1 MNFSSRLEKFQYSLR
16 VSKAILLVSL
26 MSGVAVAQK
35 PKTVKPPL
43 PVAYI
48 GNKLVYTP
56 DSLGNRIP
64 DFSYCGYK
72 ASATSIPFVAVKVVV
87 PIVVGDATQKIQAA
101 INQVAQLPLDANGFR
116 GAVLLQKGIYQVWGQ
131 LKIESSGIII
141 RGAGAGDN
149 GTKIMGAGT
158 DRQTLIRIAG
168 KNDRKDAPEIKITN
182 AYVPVNAVDCDVEDA
197 SSLKVGASVI
207 IRRPATA
214 NWIADL
220 GTEHFG
226 GGITA
231 LGWKPGKQDL
241 YFDRTIT
248 AIENNHI
255 KFDVPITTA
264 LDQKYGGGFINTY
277 EWKSRINNVGIENI
291 ALSSSY
297 DKSNSKDEAHRWMAI
312 TIESTE
318 DAWVR
323 QINFSHFAGSAVS
336 VLETAKRVTIE
347 DCISTAPISEIGGQR
362 RYTFFTTG
370 QQTLFQR
377 CYAEEGYHDFATG
390 FCAPG
395 PNAFVQCSSMQ
406 PYHFSGGI
414 DSWSSGILFDV
425 VYVDGQALRFG
436 NRGQDAQGAGWTAA
450 NSMFWNCS
458 ASRIDCYK
466 PPTAQNY
473 SFGSWA
479 EFSGDG
485 YWTASND
492 AMNPRSFYY
501 TQLKERVQKNVDA
514 QAQILPVASEA
525 SSSPSVE
532 VAAQLTRESVL
543 PKMQMNQWIAEAAI
557 RNPIPISY
565 DLGLI
570 KAVAQDIKPSDAKT
584 NIAAPLNIS
593 NGILVRGNVL
603 LFGNRQGVPW
613 WNGGVK
619 GKDAQKA
626 SLALTRFVP
635 GREGHG
641 LTDNIEEVA
650 TAMKQRNII
659 GIEQHYGLWYD
670 RRRDDHERIRRMDGD
685 VWPPFY
691 ELPFARSGK
700 EIAWDGLS
708 KYDLTK
714 YNTWYWNRLKQ
725 FADVADKKGL
735 LLVHQ
740 NYFQHNIIEAG
751 AHYADFPWRSANNI
765 NNAGFPE
772 PPPYAGD
779 KRIFLAEQFYDISNP
794 TRKEIH
800 KKYIRQ
806 CLNNFKDNN
815 GVIQLIGEEF
825 TGPQHF
831 VSFWLEVIK
840 EWEQE
845 TGKKQ
850 LIGLSCTKDVQDA
863 ILQNEK
869 LAAIVDIIDIRY
881 WHYQADSSVYAPM
894 GGQNLAPRQHARL
907 LKPRKTSFNQ
917 VYRAVKEYR
926 LKFPNKAVVY
936 SSDSYDQFGWA
947 VLLAGGSLPVLPAST
962 NPAMLEAATKMHVV
976 NGIDGILT
984 DSKSIIGYNIQAKT
998 LESILNANQNYKVD
1012 IVDLNSGITSSQSL
1026 LNLDAISS
1034 LQVTGKIIWIRP

>member
-1 MNFSSRLEKFQYSLR
+1 MNYSSRSEKFQYSLR
-16 VSKAILLVSL
+16 VSKAILLVTL
-26 MSGVAVAQK
+26 LSGVVAAQK
-35 PKTVKPPL
+35 PKPVKPAL

-48 GNKLVYTP
+48 GNKLVYAP

-72 ASATSIPFVAVKVVV
+72 ASSVAIPFVPVQVVV

-101 INQVAQLPLDANGFR
+101 INQVANLPIDANGFR
-116 GAVLLQKGIYQVWGQ
+116 GAVLLQKGIYQVMGQ
-131 LKIESSGIII
+131 LKIEASGIVI
-141 RGAGAGDN
+141 RGFGAGSN
-149 GTKIMGAGT
+149 GTKIIGAGT

-168 KNDRKDAPEIKITN
+168 KNDRTAAPEIKITN
-182 AYVPVNAVDCDVEDA
+182 AYVPVNAVDCNVENA
-197 SSLKVGASVI
+197 ASLKVGSTVI
-207 IRRPATA
+207 IRRPSTA
-214 NWIADL
+214 NWIATL

-231 LGWKPGKQDL
+231 LGWKPGEQDL

-255 KFDVPITTA
+255 TFDVPVTTA
-264 LDQKYGGGFINTY
+264 LDQNFGGGYISSY
-277 EWKSRINNVGIENI
+277 DWKSRIHNVGIENI

-297 DKSNSKDEAHRWMAI
+297 DASNVKDEAHRWMAI
-312 TIESTE
+312 TIESAE
-318 DAWVR
+318 DVWVR

-336 VLETAKRVTIE
+336 VLETAKRVTVE

-395 PNAFVQCSSMQ
+395 PNAFVQCSSVQ
-406 PYHFSGGI
+406 PYQYSGGI

-485 YWTASND
+485 FWTASND

-501 TQLKERVQKNVDA
+501 TQLKERLQKNVDA

-543 PKMQMNQWIAEAAI
+543 PKMQLNQWIAEAAI
-557 RNPIPISY
+557 RNPIPTTYDGSVIKTISL
-565 DLGLI
+565 DT
-570 KAVAQDIKPSDAKT
+570 KPSDLKT
-584 NIAAPLNIS
+584 NTAAPLTIT
-593 NGILVRGNVL
+593 NGLLVRGNAL

-619 GKDAQKA
+619 GKESQKA
-626 SLALTRFVP
+626 SLALTRYVP

-650 TAMKQRNII
+650 ATMKQRNII

-700 EIAWDGLS
+700 ETAWDGLS

-714 YNTWYWNRLKQ
+714 YNTWYWSRLKQ
-725 FADVADKKGL
+725 FADIADKKGL

-765 NNAGFPE
+765 NKSGFPE

-794 TRKEIH
+794 TRKDIH

-831 VSFWLEVIK
+831 VAFWLDVIK

-869 LAAIVDIIDIRY
+869 LAAVVDLIDIRY

-907 LKPRKTSFNQ
+907 LKPRKTSFEQ

-926 LKFPNKAVVY
+926 LKFPTKAVVY

-947 VLLAGGSLPVLPAST
+947 VLLAGGSLPVLPASA

-976 NGIDGILT
+976 PGIDFMLT
-984 DSKSIIGYNIQAKT
+984 DNKSMIGYNVTVKT
-998 LESILNANQNYKVD
+998 LQSILNVSQNYKVD
-1012 IVDLNSGITSSQSL
+1012 IVDLNTGITSSQSVMHL
-1026 LNLDAISS
+1026 EELAS

>member
-1 MNFSSRLEKFQYSLR
+1 MNYSSRSEKFQYSLR
-16 VSKAILLVSL
+16 VSKAILLVTL
-26 MSGVAVAQK
+26 LSGVVAAQK
-35 PKTVKPPL
+35 PKPVKPAL

-48 GNKLVYTP
+48 GNKLVYAP

-72 ASATSIPFVAVKVVV
+72 ASSVAIPFVPVQVVV

-101 INQVAQLPLDANGFR
+101 INQVANLPVDANGFR
-116 GAVLLQKGIYQVWGQ
+116 GAVLLQKGIYQVMGQ
-131 LKIESSGIII
+131 LKIEASGIVI
-141 RGAGAGDN
+141 RGFGAGSN
-149 GTKIMGAGT
+149 GTKIIGAGT

-168 KNDRKDAPEIKITN
+168 KNDRTAAPEIKITN
-182 AYVPVNAVDCDVEDA
+182 AYVPVNAVDCNVENA
-197 SSLKVGASVI
+197 ASLKVGSTVI
-207 IRRPATA
+207 IRRPSTA
-214 NWIADL
+214 NWIATL

-231 LGWKPGKQDL
+231 LGWKPGEQDL

-255 KFDVPITTA
+255 TFDVPVTTA
-264 LDQKYGGGFINTY
+264 LDQNFGGGYISSY
-277 EWKSRINNVGIENI
+277 DWKSRIQNVGIENI

-297 DKSNSKDEAHRWMAI
+297 DASNVKDEAHRWMAI
-312 TIESTE
+312 TIESAE
-318 DAWVR
+318 DVWVR

-336 VLETAKRVTIE
+336 VLETAKRVTVE

-395 PNAFVQCSSMQ
+395 PNAFVQCSSVQ

-485 YWTASND
+485 FWTASND

-501 TQLKERVQKNVDA
+501 TQLKERLQKNVDA

-543 PKMQMNQWIAEAAI
+543 PKMQLNQWIAEAAI
-557 RNPIPISY
+557 RNPIPTNY
-565 DLGLI
+565 DASVI
-570 KAVAQDIKPSDAKT
+570 KTTTLDAKPSDIKT
-584 NIAAPLNIS
+584 NTAAPLTIT
-593 NGILVRGNVL
+593 NGLLVRGNAL

-619 GKDAQKA
+619 GKEAQKA
-626 SLALTRFVP
+626 SLALTRYVP

-650 TAMKQRNII
+650 ANMKQRNII

-700 EIAWDGLS
+700 ETAWDGLS

-714 YNTWYWNRLKQ
+714 YNTWYWSRLKQ

-765 NNAGFPE
+765 NKSGFPE

-831 VSFWLEVIK
+831 VAFWLDVIK

-869 LAAIVDIIDIRY
+869 LAAVVDIIDIRY

-907 LKPRKTSFNQ
+907 LKPRKTSFDQ
-917 VYRAVKEYR
+917 VYRAVKEYK
-926 LKFPNKAVVY
+926 LKFPTKAVVY

-947 VLLAGGSLPVLPAST
+947 VLLAGGSLPALPASV

-976 NGIDGILT
+976 PGIDFMLT
-984 DSKSIIGYNIQAKT
+984 DNKSMIGYNVTAKT
-998 LESILNANQNYKVD
+998 LQSILNASQSYKVD
-1012 IVDLNSGITSSQSL
+1012 IVDLNTGITSSQSVMHL
-1026 LNLDAISS
+1026 EELAS

>member
-1 MNFSSRLEKFQYSLR
+1 MNCSSRSEKFQYSLR
-16 VSKAILLVSL
+16 YSKAILLVTL
-26 MSGVAVAQK
+26 LSGVVAAQK
-35 PKTVKPPL
+35 PKPVKPAL

-72 ASATSIPFVAVKVVV
+72 ASSVAIPFVPVQVVV

-101 INQVAQLPLDANGFR
+101 INQVANLPVDANGFR
-116 GAVLLQKGIYQVWGQ
+116 GAVLLQKGIYQVMGQ
-131 LKIESSGIII
+131 LKIEASGIVI
-141 RGAGAGDN
+141 RGFGAGSN
-149 GTKIMGAGT
+149 GTKIIGAGT

-168 KNDRKDAPEIKITN
+168 KNDRTAAPEIKITN
-182 AYVPVNAVDCDVEDA
+182 AYVPVNAVDCNVENA
-197 SSLKVGASVI
+197 ASLKVGSTVI
-207 IRRPATA
+207 IRRPSTA
-214 NWIADL
+214 NWIATL

-231 LGWKPGKQDL
+231 LGWKPGEQDL

-255 KFDVPITTA
+255 TFDVPVTTA
-264 LDQKYGGGFINTY
+264 LDQNFGGGYISSY
-277 EWKSRINNVGIENI
+277 DWKSRIHNVGIENI

-297 DKSNSKDEAHRWMAI
+297 DASNVKDEAHRWMAI
-312 TIESTE
+312 TIESAE
-318 DAWVR
+318 DVWVR

-336 VLETAKRVTIE
+336 VLETAKRVTVE

-395 PNAFVQCSSMQ
+395 PNAFVQCSSVQ
-406 PYHFSGGI
+406 PYQYSGGI

-485 YWTASND
+485 FWTASND

-501 TQLKERVQKNVDA
+501 TQLKERLQKNVDA

-543 PKMQMNQWIAEAAI
+543 PKMQLNQWIAEAAI
-557 RNPIPISY
+557 RNPIPTTYDGSVIKTISL
-565 DLGLI
+565 DT
-570 KAVAQDIKPSDAKT
+570 KPSDLKT
-584 NIAAPLNIS
+584 NTAAPLTIT
-593 NGILVRGNVL
+593 NGLLVRGNAL

-619 GKDAQKA
+619 GKESQKA
-626 SLALTRFVP
+626 SLALTRYVP

-650 TAMKQRNII
+650 ATMKQRNII

-700 EIAWDGLS
+700 ETAWDGLS

-714 YNTWYWNRLKQ
+714 YNTWYWSRLKQ

-765 NNAGFPE
+765 NKSGFPE

-794 TRKEIH
+794 TRKDIH

-831 VSFWLEVIK
+831 VAFWLDVIK

-869 LAAIVDIIDIRY
+869 LAAVVDLIDIRY

-907 LKPRKTSFNQ
+907 LKPRKTSFDQ

-926 LKFPNKAVVY
+926 LKFPTKAVVY

-947 VLLAGGSLPVLPAST
+947 VLLAGGSLPVLPASA

-976 NGIDGILT
+976 PGIDFMLT
-984 DSKSIIGYNIQAKT
+984 DNKSMIGYNVTVKT
-998 LESILNANQNYKVD
+998 LQSILNVSQNYKVD
-1012 IVDLNSGITSSQSL
+1012 IVDLNTGITSSQSVMHL
-1026 LNLDAISS
+1026 EELAS